1 MLTIHSTN
9 EEKAVWKP
17 SLLIIAMI
25 TEILVT
31 YFVNDLNRFP
41 PIKTLLFF
49 SENIIINIL
58 KKGIVN
64 SRYIQA

>member
-9 EEKAVWKP
+9 EEKAVWKLT
-17 SLLIIAMI
+17 LLIMADDQ
-25 TEILVT
+25 ILVT
-31 YFVNDLNRFP
+31 YFANDLNRFP

-58 KKGIVN
+58 KKGTVN